1 MTLPVDS
8 KGRKD
13 VPVASGVLDYFPD
26 AVAAL
31 ARVSKIG
38 NDKHNPGQPLHWSRD
53 KSTDHAD
60 CLIRHFLGRGT
71 IDKDCGLPH
80 EASMAWRAM
89 AMLQLAMEKL
99 AKCAPTNTTVGIG
112 GVAWGD
118 PYTGSDVTS
127 SYAAPPTQSFIPPT
141 APPFVLATKVA
152 ASGPQWLSEGTK
164 VTKLSGEKFTF
175 WYLATPYSKYPGG
188 YELAAE
194 LSSLKAAKLLEARVP
209 TFAPIAHSHP
219 ISKHTR
225 VSNTDHDFWI
235 NADAPFIKLASGL
248 IVVTAEGWRDSKGMA
263 EEIKRFTEAGKP
275 VVYWSPLASIPYEVR
290 ATATPK

>member
-1 MTLPVDS
+1 MLTTNSKLRKETPVY
-8 KGRKD
+8 
-13 VPVASGVLDYFPD
+13 SGVFKYFPLALA
-26 AVAAL
+26 AV
-31 ARVSKIG
+31 ARVSKAG
-38 NDKHNPGQPLHWSRD
+38 NDKHNPGEPLHWARD
-53 KSTDHAD
+53 KGGVDAD
-60 CLIRHFLGRGT
+60 AAGRHILELGT
-71 IDKDCGLPH
+71 IDPEDGESHDVHL
-80 EASMAWRAM
+80 AWRS
-89 AMLQLAMEKL
+89 LANAERTEEKRIAEE
-99 AKCAPTNTTVGIG
+99 AKRAPTNTTVGIG

-127 SYAAPPTQSFIPPT
+127 SYAAPPPQ
-141 APPFVLATKVA
+141 
-152 ASGPQWLSEGTK
+152 SGPQWLSEGTK

-188 YELAAE
+188 HELAAE